1 MPELTAAVAIA
12 LAGALVAIALY
23 HALVVAPRLGR
34 LAGSSAAHDE
44 LLGGGAASPAT
55 RRLEAV
61 ETANA
66 ALQAD
71 LAATAARIEAL
82 QRIARTETPRIG
94 FVRYN
99 AFDDVGSDLSY
110 ALALLTKEGDGVVLT
125 SIYSREE
132 TRTYGKAVEKFQPA
146 VDASREERAAI
157 LKARSAAT

>member
-1 MPELTAAVAIA
+1 VPELTLAIAGA
-12 LAGALVAIALY
+12 LAGALVMIALY
-23 HALVVAPRLGR
+23 HAFVVAPRLGR
-34 LAGSSAAHDE
+34 LGVTSAAHDE
-44 LLGGGAASPAT
+44 LLGGGAATPAT

-61 ETANA
+61 EAANT

-71 LAATAARIEAL
+71 LATLAARVDAL
-82 QRIARTETPRIG
+82 ELIARTETPRIG

-157 LKARSAAT
+157 MKARSAAT

>member
-1 MPELTAAVAIA
+1 MPELSVAVAIA
-12 LAGALVAIALY
+12 LAGALIAIALY
-23 HALVVAPRLGR
+23 HALLVAPRLAR
-34 LAGSSAAHDE
+34 LAATQAAHDE

-55 RRLEAV
+55 RRLEAI
-61 ETANA
+61 ETSNA
-66 ALQAD
+66 ALQGD
-71 LAATAARIEAL
+71 LAAVAARIEAL
-82 QRIARTETPRIG
+82 ERIARTETPRIG
-94 FVRYN
+94 FVRFN
-99 AFDDVGSDLSY
+99 SFDDVGSDLSY